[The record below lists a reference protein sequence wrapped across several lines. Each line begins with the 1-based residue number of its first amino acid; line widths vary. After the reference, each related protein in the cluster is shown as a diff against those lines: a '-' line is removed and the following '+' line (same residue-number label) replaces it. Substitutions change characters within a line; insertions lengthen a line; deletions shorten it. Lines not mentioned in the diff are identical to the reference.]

1 MDLSILGWGDAGW
14 GDEFFFAALMTFAVA
29 LGAFLL
35 GLVFG
40 TIFAACKLSS
50 SPVLRLIGEIYT
62 TVLRGVPE
70 LLVIYLVF
78 FGGGQLLQAI
88 ALRLFGYD
96 GYIDLPVFGIGV
108 LCIGLSAGAYSTE
121 VIRGAVQAIPKGQLE
136 AAHAIGMNGW
146 LRFWRVLVPQA
157 ARYALPGLGNV
168 WQFSLKDT
176 SLISIIGLVEV
187 MRTAAIGAGSTK
199 QPFTFYITA
208 FLIFLVLAMISQRA
222 FVWAEIQGQS
232 RRAEGL
238 MDFELIAS
246 SFPKLLGGVDETLL
260 LAASALVI
268 GFGLAVPLALMSLSR
283 NIVLR
288 ALAGG
293 YVYVFRSTPLLVQIF
308 LIYYGSGQF
317 RAELESV
324 GLWVLFRESWFC
336 AIFAFSLNT
345 AAYTSQIIRGGLQ
358 SVPHGQVEAARAVGM
373 SSWTA
378 FHRIVF
384 PVAIRQALPA
394 YGNEI
399 ILMVKATSLASTIT
413 IIEVTAVAKKIIS
426 ATYQPIEVFLIAGA
440 IYLGINFVLTRAVAF
455 AEQRLSPHLE
465 SRPRAPSAPTPA
477 VQR

>member
-1 MDLSILGWGDAGW
+1 
-14 GDEFFFAALMTFAVA
+14 
-29 LGAFLL
+29 
-35 GLVFG
+35 
-40 TIFAACKLSS
+40 
-50 SPVLRLIGEIYT
+50 
-62 TVLRGVPE
+62 
-70 LLVIYLVF
+70 
-78 FGGGQLLQAI
+78 
-88 ALRLFGYD
+88 
-96 GYIDLPVFGIGV
+96 
-108 LCIGLSAGAYSTE
+108 
-121 VIRGAVQAIPKGQLE
+121 
-136 AAHAIGMNGW
+136 
-146 LRFWRVLVPQA
+146 
-157 ARYALPGLGNV
+157 
-168 WQFSLKDT
+168 
-176 SLISIIGLVEV
+176 
-187 MRTAAIGAGSTK
+187 
-199 QPFTFYITA
+199 
-208 FLIFLVLAMISQRA
+208 
-222 FVWAEIQGQS
+222 
-232 RRAEGL
+232 

-246 SFPKLLGGVDETLL
+246 SFPKLFGGVDETLL